1 MSSISAFWA
10 RDRVNVSQSL
20 HERMQTAHAIYG
32 PDRAFRWSD
41 EHISLGGNIMRL
53 LPEDIHDRQPLWSN
67 NGSACLVADVR
78 LDNRA
83 ELIRNLDIVHPE
95 EQADSEI
102 LLAAWLRW
110 GEACLDHI
118 YGGFAFAV
126 WNPIR
131 RELFA
136 ARDHVGERPLFFAHT
151 DDFFALA
158 SMPKGL
164 LALPQL
170 SAGVC
175 EDQVADW
182 LIGIP
187 PKGRQSFFKGVETL
201 PVGHLLRVTQDRL
214 ECRQYWHPSDAKPVR
229 YKRDEEYAE
238 ALRELLDRATE
249 ARLRSPRGIGSHLSG
264 GLDSASVT
272 ASAALLLDQRGQRLT
287 AFTAVPR
294 PDFNGKAMP
303 WDIASEDAGAAEV
316 ARCFPN
322 LDHVLMTSAG
332 YSLPETVKGWTDA
345 MDEPVVH
352 AANLLWL
359 SAIQDEARERGLG
372 VMLEGR
378 SGNGTISWESW
389 AILSQLFREGKWGK
403 LLRTVQSVRNDGDAS
418 YKASLS
424 AATSGLVPEWL
435 LRLLQPP
442 QAFEPMEQL
451 MLNPSL
457 LGENERAERIEHA
470 RQHAAQDPRKEQ
482 IAMFELLDPGVGNAA
497 VRAMA
502 HLDPRDPTADKRIY
516 DFCFGIPQE
525 QYIVGGHWR
534 SLVRRAMKGRLPD
547 ATVNLYS
554 KRGRQ
559 GADWYLPVGEA
570 LPELRTELT
579 ALEESPVAKRVLD
592 LPKLGRLLET
602 WPGEG
607 YETSRVNAMWNV
619 AMTRGFNLGYFLLS
633 HEATVDQKDSID
645 PINQIDQ
652 PREVVEG
659 PGSAPIASSTA

>member
-1 MSSISAFWA
+1 MSSISAFWSRGRLTKA
-10 RDRVNVSQSL
+10 HPL
-20 HERMQTAHAIYG
+20 HERMQAAQAKYG
-32 PDRAFRWSD
+32 PDHTFRWGD
-41 EHISLGGNIMRL
+41 QQISLGGNLMRL
-53 LPEDIHDRQPLWSN
+53 LPEDIHDRQPLCSTD
-67 NGSACLVADVR
+67 GSACLVADVR
-78 LDNRA
+78 LDNRTD
-83 ELIRNLDIVHPE
+83 LIRNLGIVQPE

-151 DDFFALA
+151 EDFFALA

-187 PKGRQSFFKGVETL
+187 PKGRQSFFKGVEAL

-214 ECRQYWHPSDAKPVR
+214 ECRQYWHPSNAKPVR
-229 YKRDEEYAE
+229 YKRDEEYAD
-238 ALRELLDRATE
+238 ALRELLDRATDV
-249 ARLRSPRGIGSHLSG
+249 RLRSPRGIGSHLSG
-264 GLDSASVT
+264 GLDSSSVT
-272 ASAALLLDQRGQRLT
+272 ASAALLLEQRGQGLT
-287 AFTAVPR
+287 SFTSIPR
-294 PDFNGKAMP
+294 PDFNGKANP
-303 WDIASEDAGAAEV
+303 WDIASEGAGAAEV
-316 ARCFPN
+316 AKCFRN
-322 LDHVLMTSAG
+322 VDHVLVTGAKYG
-332 YSLPETVKGWTDA
+332 LAETIKRWTDA
-345 MDEPVVH
+345 MDLPVVH
-352 AANLLWL
+352 ATNLLWL
-359 SAIQDEARERGLG
+359 SAIQDEARARGLG
-372 VMLEGR
+372 VMLEGHA
-378 SGNGTISWESW
+378 GNGTMSWDSP
-389 AILSQLFREGKWGK
+389 AILTELFRQCKWIK
-403 LLRTVQSVRNDGDAS
+403 LLRTVKSVREDGEAS
-418 YKASLS
+418 YKGAFS
-424 AATSGLVPEWL
+424 AATNGLIPPWL
-435 LRLLQPP
+435 LKRLRPA
-442 QAFEPMEQL
+442 QAFAL
-451 MLNPSL
+451 TDKIILNPSL
-457 LGENERAERIEHA
+457 LQEHNRIERLEQLHYHA
-470 RQHAAQDPRKEQ
+470 GKTSLEEQASLFEWVDSGPVHAG
-482 IAMFELLDPGVGNAA
+482 I
-497 VRAMA
+497 RAMA

-559 GADWYLPVGEA
+559 GADWYLPLGEA
-570 LPELRTELT
+570 LPELRTELI
-579 ALEESPVAKRVLD
+579 ALEKSPVAKRVLD

-602 WPGEG
+602 WPSEG
-607 YETSRVNAMWNV
+607 YETSRVNAMWNI
-619 AMTRGFNLGYFLLS
+619 AMSRGFNLGYFLLS
-633 HEATVDQKDSID
+633 HEAPVDHIDSMG
-645 PINQIDQ
+645 QIDQ
-652 PREVVEG
+652 ARDGGEG